1 LAAFVWAYW
10 VAKWKRKSLTS
21 ILPKVLS
28 RT

>member
-10 VAKWKRKSLTS
+10 VVKWKRKSLTN
-21 ILPKVLS
+21 IPLRALS